1 MRRLSRKH
9 SSIKHGTIELV
20 LLALLQNEEKYGY
33 QLAIELEE
41 FSDGRYELKEAT
53 MYPTLYRMLQNE
65 YVTSEQRL
73 VGERRQRVYYQIT
86 EKGREHLEKLIL
98 DYHKV
103 IKGIDMILEAAEE
116 NRQIF

>member
-1 MRRLSRKH
+1 MCMRRLSRKQ

-20 LLALLQNEEKYGY
+20 LLSLLRNEEKYGY

-65 YVTSEQRL
+65 YVVSEQRL
-73 VGERRQRVYYQIT
+73 VGERRTRVYYQIT
-86 EKGREHLEKLIL
+86 EKGREHLDKLVHE
-98 DYHKV
+98 YHV
-103 IKGIDMILEAAEE
+103 ITEGINMILEASE
-116 NRQIF
+116 NN